1 VASAICTTRWYAASQ
16 IENSG
21 EMEAAVSIFERLPL
35 VLYLHF
41 VQDVFNRMFFAR
53 LNVRANKSM

>member
-1 VASAICTTRWYAASQ
+1 
-16 IENSG
+16 
-21 EMEAAVSIFERLPL
+21 MEAAVSIFERLPL

-41 VQDVFNRMFFAR
+41 LQDVFNRMFFAR